1 MPLSLPSIPD
11 TVRLQKQ
18 VAEQFKLLT
27 FPLLL
32 LSELK
37 DASVCVLIGY
47 PYTIIIYKGADSF
60 ANTDAGRRDVVKS
73 VFVFISY
80 KVKNIVTYIKI
91 FVQNH
96 HKIQNFKFGQINKRN
111 YKNIH
116 T

>member
-1 MPLSLPSIPD
+1 MDSCLIIHHFY
-11 TVRLQKQ
+11 KEINN
-18 VAEQFKLLT
+18 AEQFKLLT

-47 PYTIIIYKGADSF
+47 PYTIIIYKGADFF